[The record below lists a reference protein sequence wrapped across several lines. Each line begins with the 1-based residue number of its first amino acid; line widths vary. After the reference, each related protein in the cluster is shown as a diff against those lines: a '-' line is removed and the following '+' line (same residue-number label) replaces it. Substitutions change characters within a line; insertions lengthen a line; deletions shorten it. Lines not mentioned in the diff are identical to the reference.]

1 MSEHVVGR
9 VEDFPAGTHRIV
21 RAGNRE
27 LGVFNIR
34 GEFHAIPNLC
44 PHQRG
49 PLCEGGV
56 SGTLDQSAET
66 DWKTSWVLDGEVVT
80 CPWHALEF
88 HVPTGQCVALRDIR
102 LKTFEVRIEGGEV
115 CVVL

>member
-1 MSEHVVGR
+1 VSEHVVGR
-9 VEDFPAGTHRIV
+9 VEDFPEGTHRVV

-56 SGTLDQSAET
+56 SGTLDQAVET
-66 DWKTSWVLDGEVVT
+66 GWRTAWILDGEVVS
-80 CPWHALEF
+80 CPWHSLEF

-102 LKTFEVRIEGGEV
+102 LKTFEVRVADGEIR
-115 CVVL
+115 VVL